1 MAVFT
6 TCRAGWRASVPS
18 LSRTCHASTE
28 SCTARC
34 EPLLK
39 WLRLA
44 AGAYIRLQPET
55 YEAIAVAM
63 GDHASLDGWCAA
75 EVETMGIEADEP
87 QVCTTSAQFG
97 ANSAQF
103 RAIL

>member
-1 MAVFT
+1 M
-6 TCRAGWRASVPS
+6 
-18 LSRTCHASTE
+18 
-28 SCTARC
+28 
-34 EPLLK
+34 
-39 WLRLA
+39 
-44 AGAYIRLQPET
+44 
-55 YEAIAVAM
+55 AM

>member
-1 MAVFT
+1 MQLLQ
-6 TCRAGWRASVPS
+6 RP
-18 LSRTCHASTE
+18 
-28 SCTARC
+28 ARRK
-34 EPLLK
+34 LLK
-39 WLRLA
+39 LR
-44 AGAYIRLQPET
+44 RLLLKTPPTLRAVQPET